1 MIMTP
6 KNYKNIFTLLA
17 LIIILMA
24 TAVRFHNLGAQSLWY
39 DEGVA
44 YTHSLRTLPELV
56 PLLQRNV
63 HVPAYFGLLGL
74 WEDVTGSSEF
84 SLRML
89 SALFSI
95 LSVAWTY
102 ALGKRLF
109 HPIAGLVAAALV
121 ALNTFSIYYAQE
133 TRMYAMV
140 AAIAVA
146 SMWVYVGFLRQLV
159 RVGVERAVIM
169 RYGITLGLINTL
181 GVYTH
186 VVFALVMLSQAMM
199 ASVWLLMVL
208 YDGIRSKDGWTV
220 RPAINAFLRYFWAN
234 FLTLILFSPWLKV
247 ITTQVFSQP
256 NISDPVSIE
265 LVLRVL
271 QGWFAFGNTFELS
284 MGNMGFVVYF
294 FLLFGLIWSPPQPQQ
309 KRAIWNMMLPVM
321 WVLISVVL
329 YLYLELT
336 TRYLRFLLPTQI
348 AFALW
353 MGRGVWVLWTRRT
366 REQHEVIR
374 LIPKIAAVF
383 ATGVFMLTLATG
395 LDPLYTN
402 PEFQRDDIRGL
413 SEQIESRLQDGDAVL
428 VSAAGVEEIL
438 RYYYKADAPI
448 FGLPTSPDDI
458 ETAQAIHDIV
468 SNHDRIYAVF
478 YGTGEQDPNGIVEST
493 LNRDAYEISEEW
505 IGDMRF
511 AQYASPATF
520 DDVQTVDLNF
530 GDVITLQSIALS
542 TDTLLAGD
550 LLQLQLMWIVDE
562 TPDIRYKVFLQL
574 LNSDGVLVAQRD
586 SEPAGGLSLTTTWQ
600 PDSLIID
607 NHALA
612 IPSDLATGDY
622 TLILGLYD
630 TNDPS
635 ARLTIDDATYVEIT
649 TVTVQPIQ
657 P

>member
-1 MIMTP
+1 MTNTLT
-6 KNYKNIFTLLA
+6 KIHTFTLFA
-17 LIIILMA
+17 LIIILIA
-24 TAVRFHNLGAQSLWY
+24 SAVRFHNLGTQSLWY

-109 HPIAGLVAAALV
+109 HPIVGLVAMALV

-133 TRMYAMV
+133 TRMYAML

-146 SMWVYVGFLRQLV
+146 SMWVYVGFLRHLI
-159 RVGVERAVIM
+159 RVGANRAVII
-169 RYGITLGLINTL
+169 RYGLALGLLNTV
-181 GVYTH
+181 GIYTH
-186 VVFALVMLSQAMM
+186 VVYALVMLSQAVM
-199 ASVWLLMVL
+199 ASLWLLMMF
-208 YDGIRSKDGWTV
+208 YEAIRSEGKLNL
-220 RPAINAFLRYFWAN
+220 RPTITAFLTYFFAN
-234 FLTLILFSPWLKV
+234 LLTLILFSPWLTV
-247 ITTQVFSQP
+247 ITSQVFSQP
-256 NISDPVSIE
+256 NISDPVSLE

-294 FLLFGLIWSPPQPQQ
+294 FLLFGLIWSPLKLQQ
-309 KRAIWNMMLPVM
+309 KRAAWAMMLPVM
-321 WVLISVVL
+321 WVLISVAL

-353 MGRGVWVLWTRRT
+353 MGRGVWVLWTRQT
-366 REQHEVIR
+366 RERLSLIR
-374 LIPKIAAVF
+374 FIPKIAAVF
-383 ATGVFMLTLATG
+383 ATGVFLLTLANG
-395 LDPLYTN
+395 LEPLYSD

-413 SEQIESRLQDGDAVL
+413 SDKIESRLQDGDAVL
-428 VSAAGVEEIL
+428 ASAAGVEEIL
-438 RYYYKADAPI
+438 RYYYDAEAMI
-448 FGLPTSPDDI
+448 YALPTSPDDN
-458 ETAQAIHDIV
+458 ETAQSVLDII

-478 YGTGEQDPNGIVEST
+478 YGTEEQDPNGIIEST
-493 LNRDAYEISEEW
+493 LNSAAYEISEEW

-511 AQYASPATF
+511 AQYASPAIF
-520 DDVQTVDLNF
+520 DDIQTVDFNF
-530 GDVITLQSIALS
+530 GDKITLQSLALS
-542 TDTLLAGD
+542 TNTVLAGD
-550 LLQLQLMWIVDE
+550 LLQLQLIWTVEE
-562 TPDIRYKVFLQL
+562 TPDIQYKVFLQL
-574 LNSDGVLVAQRD
+574 LDDAGVLVAQRD
-586 SEPAGGLSLTTTWQ
+586 SEPAGGLSPTTTWQ
-600 PDSLIID
+600 SNSQVVD

-612 IPSDLATGDY
+612 IPSDLAVGDY

-630 TNDPS
+630 IDNPS
-635 ARLTIDDATYVEIT
+635 ARLIVNDETYVEISS
-649 TVTVQPIQ
+649 VRIQPIQ
-657 P
+657 E